1 MKKNVM
7 MRVASIMLVLVLMS
21 SSVISGTFAKYVTD
35 GTSTDKAR
43 VAKWG
48 VVVTG
53 ASDMFEDTYKK
64 HDNTFT
70 LEDDTVISAADLMTP
85 AGNDDVVAPGTDGK
99 LTDFAVTG
107 TPEVAVRVSYDVK
120 KFELNGWEI
129 GSGEYCPIIFT
140 INGVNYYIGKVIGGN
155 TVDTADKLETAIIAA
170 IENVTADY
178 KANTDLSVVTDDLQ
192 ISWRWA
198 FEGTDFPVADYQTDP
213 KDTELGNRFAKGEA
227 MGTIDLEVTCTI
239 TQID

>member
-35 GTSTDKAR
+35 GTSQDKAR

-48 VVVTG
+48 VTVTG
-53 ASDMFEDTYKK
+53 SSDMFEQTYKK
-64 HDNTFT
+64 TDTTFV
-70 LEDDTVISAADLMTP
+70 LEDDTVISAADLIGET
-85 AGNDDVVAPGTDGK
+85 GNDDVVAPGTNGK

-107 TPEVAVRVSYDVK
+107 TPEVAVRVSYEVK
-120 KFELNGWEI
+120 KFELNDWVIAE
-129 GSGEYCPIIFT
+129 GEYCPIIFT
-140 INGVNYYIGKVIGGN
+140 INDVNYYIGKVIGGN

-170 IENVTADY
+170 IENVTNDY
-178 KANTDLSVVTDDLQ
+178 KANTNLSEVNNDLQ

-213 KDTELGNRFAKGEA
+213 KDTELGNRFAKGQA
-227 MGTIDLEVTCTI
+227 MGSIELEVTCTI